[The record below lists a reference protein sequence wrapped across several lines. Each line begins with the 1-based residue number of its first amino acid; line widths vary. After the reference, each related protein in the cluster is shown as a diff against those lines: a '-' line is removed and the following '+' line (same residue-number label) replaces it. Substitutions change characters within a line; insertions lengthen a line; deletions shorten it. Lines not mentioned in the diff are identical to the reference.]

1 MKRTLLSTV
10 AALALL
16 LGQKATAQQAIALTD
31 DNKLF
36 SFNVSNPSI
45 TTTPIAFGGL
55 PMGTQIVGMEIRPA
69 TGQLYLLGY
78 NNTLQTGQLFTVNLT
93 TFAVTAVGSPLTSF
107 VLSGRVVFDFNPTV
121 DRIRVASSD
130 KQNYRLHPTTGAIVA
145 TDGML
150 AYSATDV
157 NTGIKP
163 NIASGAYTNSFIA
176 STATTL
182 YNIDD
187 SLNTLTIQNPPNN
200 GVQNTVGSLGIQIN
214 WNNPTTDFDI
224 YFNPTTRT
232 NDAYL
237 VANTGTSNL
246 DTLYKVN
253 LATGAA
259 MAVGAL
265 NQRVMDMAILID
277 RTMPSVSGN
286 MMYGLT
292 SNNNLISF
300 YSNTP
305 WYIVNAM
312 PVVGIPAGYALVGM
326 DMRVANRQYYALAYN
341 ATSMVAKV
349 FTLDVNTATLMA
361 VGTDSITNIDLSGTV
376 GVDFNPVADRLR
388 VVTSKGKN
396 YRINQLTGLL
406 AATDGNLAYAATDVN
421 AGKMPNVAT
430 AAYTNSFVGT
440 TATTMFTYD
449 DSLNILNT
457 QTPPNDGVQ
466 NTVGASGL
474 MQNLTDR
481 TSDLDIYFNH
491 LTQTNWA
498 YLSANSTTN
507 FDNLYGINLTT
518 GATQNMGSIGY
529 GVAVVDIAVM
539 QDTLV
544 KMMARMQPILGLTNA
559 NELVM
564 FDAANP
570 AMHSAPMAITGITS
584 GQDIVGMDVRPL
596 TGEVYL
602 LGYDMSM
609 SQAQLYKLDT
619 ASKMAMAVG
628 NAISLQLTGKVGFD
642 FNPTVD
648 RIRVITSG
656 GQNYRLHPIT
666 GALVATDGMLMYNS
680 TDVNAGVMPRVAT
693 GAYTNS
699 YPGATATALYNFDDS
714 LNVLTLQNPPNNG
727 VQNTIGKTGLMVNAM
742 DATSDMDIYY
752 NPQTMQNEVYLIANS
767 GTNTADILYMVDLAT
782 GKVGFIGNTGLAL
795 KDIAVPIQLTKSAP
809 SGKMAY
815 ALTQNNYLVS
825 FYTGNPD
832 QILTHVPVSGLSAG
846 QVLVGMDVRAT
857 DLKLYGLGY
866 NSATMVARV
875 YTINPVSGLATPVSA
890 DSISGI
896 DLGGNVGVD
905 FNPVADRMR
914 VVTSNN
920 KNYRINQ
927 LTGMLA
933 AVDSTLAYN
942 AGDAHVGTDPNVATV
957 AYSNSKVG
965 ATATTM
971 YVFDDSLNVFGT
983 QNPPNAGLLNTIATA
998 NIVVN
1003 VMDKTTDMDIYYNH
1017 TSGTDEAYFVG
1028 NTMNSNDMLY
1038 MLNLTSGMVT
1048 PVGSIGWGIA
1058 IKDFA
1063 IQLDSTPVVSGLTRV
1078 NADITSFNAYPN
1090 PFTNEVNFTLQS
1102 KVAGNAEVVIV
1113 DVTGREIT
1121 RTSTF
1126 IKQGANE
1133 VVVNTSDFK
1142 SGIYFAMVILNNQ
1155 HTTVKLIK

>member
-1 MKRTLLSTV
+1 MKRILLS
-10 AALALL
+10 AFSALALL
-16 LGQKATAQQAIALTD
+16 LGQKANAQQAIAITD
-31 DNKLF
+31 DNKVF
-36 SFNVSNPSI
+36 SFDVSNPAMA
-45 TTTPIAFGGL
+45 TMPIAISGL
-55 PMGTQIVGMEIRPA
+55 PMGTQLVGMDIRPA
-69 TGQLYLLGY
+69 TGQVYVLGY
-78 NNTLQTGQLFTVNLT
+78 NSTLQTGQLFTVNPT
-93 TFAVTAVGSPLTSF
+93 TLAVAAVGNPITGF
-107 VLSGRVVFDFNPTV
+107 VLSGRVAFDFNPTV
-121 DRIRVASSD
+121 DRIRVVTSD

-150 AYSATDV
+150 AYSGTDMYFGV
-157 NTGIKP
+157 KP
-163 NIASGAYTNSFIA
+163 NIGSAAYTNSFIA

-187 SLNTLTIQNPPNN
+187 SLNVLTAQNPPNN
-200 GVQNTVGSLGIQIN
+200 GVQNTIGNLGIQIN

-237 VANTGTSNL
+237 VANTGSSML
-246 DTLYKVN
+246 DSVYRVN
-253 LATGAA
+253 LTTGAT

-265 NQRVMDMAILID
+265 NQPVMDIAILID
-277 RTMPSVSGN
+277 RTMPAVSGN
-286 MMYGLT
+286 IMYGLT

-312 PVVGIPAGYALVGM
+312 PIAGLPAGYNLVGM
-326 DMRVANRQYYALAYN
+326 DMRVANRQYYALAYHSVN
-341 ATSMVAKV
+341 MVAKV
-349 FTLDVNTATLMA
+349 FMLDVNTAMLMPVSA
-361 VGTDSITNIDLSGTV
+361 DSITNIDLSGTV

-406 AATDGNLAYAATDVN
+406 AATDGNLAYGMADVN
-421 AGKMPNVAT
+421 VGKMPNIAT
-430 AAYTNSFVGT
+430 AAYTNSFAGT
-440 TATTMFTYD
+440 TATTMYTYD
-449 DSLNILNT
+449 DSLNTLNM
-457 QTPPNDGVQ
+457 QTPPNDGTQ
-466 NTVGASGL
+466 ITVGASGI
-474 MQNLTDR
+474 MQNLIDR
-481 TSDLDIYFNH
+481 TTDLDIYYNH

-498 YLSANSTTN
+498 YLSANSNNN

-529 GVAVVDIAVM
+529 GVAVVDITVM
-539 QDTLV
+539 QDTMV
-544 KMMARMQPILGLTNA
+544 KVMARSQTILGLTNA

-570 AMHSAPMAITGITS
+570 AMHSAPMAITGVAS
-584 GQDIVGMDVRPL
+584 SQDIVGMDVRPL

-602 LGYDMSM
+602 LGYNMSM
-609 SQAQLYKLDT
+609 NQAQLYKLDT
-619 ASKMAMAVG
+619 ASKMAMTVG
-628 NAISLQLTGKVGFD
+628 SSINLMLNGKVGFD

-666 GALVATDGMLMYNS
+666 GALVATDGMLMYNT
-680 TDVNAGVMPRVAT
+680 TDVNAGAMPRVAS

-699 YPGATATALYNFDDS
+699 YPGATTTALYNFDDS
-714 LNVLTLQNPPNNG
+714 LNVITLQNPPNNG

-752 NPQTMQNEVYLIANS
+752 NPQTMQNEAYLVANS
-767 GTNTADILYMVDLAT
+767 GTNTNDVLYLVNLT
-782 GKVGFIGNTGLAL
+782 SGKVGFVGNTGLAL

-809 SGKMAY
+809 MGKMAY

-825 FYTGNPD
+825 FYTGNPS
-832 QILTHVPVSGLSAG
+832 QILTHVPVSGLSNG

-857 DLKLYGLGY
+857 DLKMYGLGY
-866 NSATMVARV
+866 NANTMVARV

-896 DLGGNVGVD
+896 DLSGNVGVD

-933 AVDSTLAYN
+933 AVDSTLAFNISDMN
-942 AGDAHVGTDPNVATV
+942 AGANPYVATV

-965 ATATTM
+965 ATTTTM
-971 YVFDDSLNVFGT
+971 YIFDDSLNVFGT
-983 QNPPNAGLLNTIATA
+983 QNPPNAGILNTIAA
-998 NIVVN
+998 SNIMVN
-1003 VMDKTTDMDIYYNH
+1003 AMDRTSDMDVYYNH
-1017 TSGTDEAYFVG
+1017 ETDSNEAYFIA
-1028 NTMNSNDMLY
+1028 NTMNNNDMLY
-1038 MLNLTSGMVT
+1038 MLNLNNGMAT
-1048 PVGSIGWGIA
+1048 PIGSIGWGIA

-1063 IQLDSTPVVSGLTRV
+1063 IQLDSTPVVSGLARL
-1078 NADITSFNAYPN
+1078 NANNITFTAYPN
-1090 PFTNEVNFTLQS
+1090 PIGNEVTLALQS
-1102 KVAGNAEVVIV
+1102 KVSGNAAVRII
-1113 DVTGREIT
+1113 DITGREVLHT
-1121 RTSTF
+1121 NTLV
-1126 IKQGANE
+1126 KQGLNE
-1133 VVVNTSDFK
+1133 LVINTIDFK
-1142 SGIYFAMVILNNQ
+1142 SGIYFVTVILNNQ
-1155 HTTVKLIK
+1155 QTTLKLIK